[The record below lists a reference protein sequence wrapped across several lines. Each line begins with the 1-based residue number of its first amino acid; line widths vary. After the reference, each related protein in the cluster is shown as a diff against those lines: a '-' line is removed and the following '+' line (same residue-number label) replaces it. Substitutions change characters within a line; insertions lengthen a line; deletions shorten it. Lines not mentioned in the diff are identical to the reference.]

1 MNLPHV
7 NPRQLKLI
15 SGYSLRHSMRS
26 GSGLVFL
33 LLAVF
38 FGLIVA
44 NAVISPYE
52 MRMDQIEE
60 QGLPIEPE
68 QAERQL
74 VTMARPVIEWAIA
87 PPDVDDAEVQEAA
100 EVSTARWADYLLD
113 ERPALLSAIFLVL
126 IFGIPLLIPFGAFN
140 QTAGDIGNRGLRY
153 LLQRTERANIYY
165 GRLLATMVLTVAV
178 QALVLVTIGFYV
190 GLNVQ
195 IYGGM
200 DVATWSLQGLLALA
214 VLSLPYVAVCAWL
227 SASTDSAMVSL
238 VLSSLVIGGVLLGAF
253 LGGMAWEPARY
264 INYLLPWG
272 IQNHLLAPGIGTVAL
287 TVLACLAYTALF
299 TWLGARRFE
308 TRDL

>member
-100 EVSTARWADYLLD
+100 EASTARWADYLLD